1 MPVFR
6 HSVLF
11 VVAHL
16 VTLLNLHGGVGEV
29 YCPSLHCIEVELE
42 RRPVCVWRAGAPE
55 SGARQAVV
63 RGAADD
69 RQAQEAVC
77 GGGDEL
83 TGDRDD
89 RRPARDPPPVR
100 PRATSQGA
108 RRRDEPPARQPAS
121 REPVHERTQG
131 ELSH

>member
-1 MPVFR
+1 MW
-6 HSVLF
+6 H
-11 VVAHL
+11 
-16 VTLLNLHGGVGEV
+16 
-29 YCPSLHCIEVELE
+29 
-42 RRPVCVWRAGAPE
+42 AGAPE

-69 RQAQEAVC
+69 RQAQEAVR

-100 PRATSQGA
+100 PRATRQLAMTSQGA
-108 RRRDEPPARQPAS
+108 QQRDEPPARQPAS

-131 ELSH
+131 DRNH

>member
-1 MPVFR
+1 MC
-6 HSVLF
+6 
-11 VVAHL
+11 
-16 VTLLNLHGGVGEV
+16 
-29 YCPSLHCIEVELE
+29 Y
-42 RRPVCVWRAGAPE
+42 AGAPE

-69 RQAQEAVC
+69 RQAQEAVR
-77 GGGDEL
+77 GGGHEL

-108 RRRDEPPARQPAS
+108 RRRDEPPARQPAAQ
-121 REPVHERTQG
+121 EPVRGRTQG
-131 ELSH
+131 DRSH